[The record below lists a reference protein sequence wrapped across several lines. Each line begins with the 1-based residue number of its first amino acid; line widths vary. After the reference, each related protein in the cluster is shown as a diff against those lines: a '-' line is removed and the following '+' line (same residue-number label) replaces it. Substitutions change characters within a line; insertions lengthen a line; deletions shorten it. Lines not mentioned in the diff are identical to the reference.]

1 LTANDRLAAVTTLSF
16 DIAGLE
22 LFLPLLAGA
31 RIILVPTEVASDA
44 QRLSDLLTHEH
55 ATVLQATPATWR
67 MLLEGGW
74 RPSPSLRMLCGGEAL
89 SRELAARLLQ
99 AGATLWNLYGP
110 TETTIWSAQ
119 KRVIEASDA
128 DSIGG
133 PIANTRLYVLDGR
146 GEPVAIGI
154 PGELYIGGLGVARC
168 YWRRADLTAERFVPD
183 PFSTEAGARLYRTGD
198 LVRWR
203 DDATLQF
210 LGRLDHQ
217 VKIRG
222 FRIELG
228 EIESALRA
236 IPEVAEAVVL
246 AREEEPAHKQLVAY
260 LTLKTTNTHNPQDAT
275 MSVPQLRDR
284 LLATLPAYMIPSA
297 FVVLDTLP
305 LTPNAK
311 IDRKALPK
319 PDSLD
324 HTQHSTLL
332 PPRTPIEEALHDIF
346 AEVLRVPQ
354 VALNI
359 GFFELG
365 GHSLLATQVIARIR
379 STFTLELPLR
389 TLFEA
394 PTVATLAQRVSE
406 ALGSAAGVSAPPLLR
421 ASREGS
427 LPLSFAQQRLWFL
440 DQLEPGSSVYHLP
453 LALRLSGPL
462 NVEALESSLHEI
474 VVRHEALRTVFPLQ
488 QGVPSQQITEPH
500 FTLQRA
506 RLQELA
512 SASSASGT
520 LEVEAVEADT
530 VAGLVGSWVSEQTRT
545 PFDLQHGPL
554 FRASLLHL
562 SEGDHVLVLTLHH
575 IVSDGWS
582 IGVLTRELS
591 ALYSAYCAGEASPLE
606 PLPLQYADY
615 ALWQRGWLQGS
626 VLEDQL
632 GYWKSRLS
640 GAPAL
645 LELPTDRPRPAVQTY
660 RGAIVRVELSS
671 ELTAGLHLLCR
682 ETGTT
687 LFMALLGALNVL
699 LCRYSG
705 QHDIVVGTPIAGR
718 TRSELEGLIG
728 FFVNTLAMRT
738 DLSGDPSFVALL
750 GRIREE
756 ALGAYAHQEVPFEK
770 LVEELSPQRSMSHAP
785 LFQVAL
791 VVQNTPQGR
800 PSLQGLEL
808 DILPVESR
816 TTKFDLTFLA
826 TVKDAKLR
834 LSLEYNTDLFDGDRM
849 ERMLQHLHTL
859 LNAIAYHPQHSIATL
874 PLLTPQETNT
884 LLHHFNTAANIPTP
898 KLPIHSQFQRVVEHN
913 PNAIAIRTRH
923 HHLSYQQ
930 LNAYANHIAHQL
942 IQHNINNHHVVA
954 IIANPS
960 IQRIA
965 ALLAILKA
973 GAAYLP
979 LDPNNPTQR
988 QQAIL
993 NDAKPSLLIA
1003 DANQAQ
1009 TLKDLPVPHYL
1020 LQPFDPNHTYHDPGN
1035 LPNNTHPDDLAYLL
1049 FTSGSTGVPKGVGVP
1064 HRAVMRLVSQPNF
1077 CQLGPQEVV
1086 LHLAPLAFD
1095 ASTFEIWA
1103 PLLNGGSLALFEGEQ
1118 PDLQELAS
1126 CIQHHRVSTLW
1137 LTAGLF
1143 HAMVEGAIWGLRG
1156 VRQLLAGGDVLSPS
1170 HVGRV
1175 LAEVAGC
1182 TLINGY
1188 GPTENT
1194 TFSSCYR
1201 VGPDWDGVGS
1211 VPIGRGINGTRL
1223 YVVDARGQLVGI
1235 GVAGEL
1241 YGPGAEPRGSA
1252 PARVVGWRRVTSS
1265 VRI

>member
-1 LTANDRLAAVTTLSF
+1 
-16 DIAGLE
+16 
-22 LFLPLLAGA
+22 
-31 RIILVPTEVASDA
+31 
-44 QRLSDLLTHEH
+44 
-55 ATVLQATPATWR
+55 
-67 MLLEGGW
+67 
-74 RPSPSLRMLCGGEAL
+74 
-89 SRELAARLLQ
+89 
-99 AGATLWNLYGP
+99 
-110 TETTIWSAQ
+110 
-119 KRVIEASDA
+119 
-128 DSIGG
+128 
-133 PIANTRLYVLDGR
+133 
-146 GEPVAIGI
+146 
-154 PGELYIGGLGVARC
+154 
-168 YWRRADLTAERFVPD
+168 
-183 PFSTEAGARLYRTGD
+183 
-198 LVRWR
+198 
-203 DDATLQF
+203 
-210 LGRLDHQ
+210 
-217 VKIRG
+217 
-222 FRIELG
+222 
-228 EIESALRA
+228 
-236 IPEVAEAVVL
+236 
-246 AREEEPAHKQLVAY
+246 
-260 LTLKTTNTHNPQDAT
+260 
-275 MSVPQLRDR
+275 
-284 LLATLPAYMIPSA
+284 MIPSA

-582 IGVLTRELS
+582 MGVLTRELS

-1241 YGPGAEPRGSA
+1241 YVGGCGLAQGYLKRADLTAERFVPDALSGERGARLYRTGDRVRWRVDGTLEYLGRLDHQVKLRGFRIELGEIESVLRSHPGVVEAVVLAREDEPGEKRLVAYVAVPDDGLSLDELRDHLRERLPEYMVPSAWLILPELPLTANGKVDRSALPLPETDHAPSIREFVPPRTPIEEIVAQVWADVLALERVSVTDSFFDLGGHSLLAIRILSRIYDSFEIDMPLRVLFQGPTVERLTEEIVQRLLAQQDND
-1252 PARVVGWRRVTSS
+1252 
-1265 VRI
+1265 